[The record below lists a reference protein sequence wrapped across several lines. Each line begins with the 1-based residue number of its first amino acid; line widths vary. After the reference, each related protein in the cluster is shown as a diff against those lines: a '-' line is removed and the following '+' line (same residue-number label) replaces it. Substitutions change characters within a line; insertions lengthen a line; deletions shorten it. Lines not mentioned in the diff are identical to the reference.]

1 MPSSVHEILIH
12 GQSIIWHFAIL
23 TIGLLSE
30 QAQETRSKEYKSSR
44 LHHARKWSR
53 SVTNIDVFQG
63 VLFTSDPYVS
73 SIRKSSITISKELL
87 DGAKNLLDI

>member
-1 MPSSVHEILIH
+1 MPKKLEIKNIKVSDYITL
-12 GQSIIWHFAIL
+12 
-23 TIGLLSE
+23 E
-30 QAQETRSKEYKSSR
+30 
-44 LHHARKWSR
+44 KWSR
-53 SVTNIDVFQG
+53 SVTSIDVFQG